1 MSARLGGSSPAAG
14 LLLARR
20 FGRYNK
26 WHSCR
31 RRGVR
36 LFHQPWKPC
45 AGQKQGTLISAA
57 TMNPPCGRCNKPVYP
72 TEKINCLDKVR
83 EVTHRHSDLLKTPW
97 VDFWKRENKFVSL
110 KLWTLVI
117 LRFRCR
123 ACAQEITH
131 ISCKN
136 RRGVLGLLKTG
147 KRPSFLRTCSE
158 LAVTWIIPKRFDF
171 SLSH

>member
-1 MSARLGGSSPAAG
+1 MEYLCEVDRVVSIIIIIKKHISSRYVSARLEGSSPAAG

-26 WHSCR
+26 WDSCR

-45 AGQKQGTLISAA
+45 AGQGTLISAA

-83 EVTHRHSDLLKTPW
+83 EVIHRHSD
-97 VDFWKRENKFVSL
+97 
-110 KLWTLVI
+110 
-117 LRFRCR
+117 
-123 ACAQEITH
+123 QEA
-131 ISCKN
+131 
-136 RRGVLGLLKTG
+136 G
-147 KRPSFLRTCSE
+147 E
-158 LAVTWIIPKRFDF
+158 
-171 SLSH
+171 